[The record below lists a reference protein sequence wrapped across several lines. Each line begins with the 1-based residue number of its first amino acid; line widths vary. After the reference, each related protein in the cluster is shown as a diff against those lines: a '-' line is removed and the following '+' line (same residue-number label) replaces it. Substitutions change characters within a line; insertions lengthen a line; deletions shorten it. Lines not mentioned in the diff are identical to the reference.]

1 MTTTLS
7 SPQSHRA
14 PRRHA
19 GTSAAGHM
27 LLALLAR
34 IERGS
39 IELVA
44 PDGKVHRFGPGG
56 APGEGLPAVPGQITL
71 ADWHVASAS
80 LKGGDVG
87 FAESYL
93 DGHWDS
99 PDLAHLL
106 TVIAWMHARAPG
118 ASASRTAA
126 KYVGQYFSPTA
137 STISIDATPS

>member
-1 MTTTLS
+1 MMPTTLA
-7 SPQSHRA
+7 SPQSRRA
-14 PRRHA
+14 PRRHV

-44 PDGKVHRFGPGG
+44 PDGKVHRYGPGG

-99 PDLAHLL
+99 PDLAHHRSFRP
-106 TVIAWMHARAPG
+106 AQRAL
-118 ASASRTAA
+118 
-126 KYVGQYFSPTA
+126 
-137 STISIDATPS
+137 